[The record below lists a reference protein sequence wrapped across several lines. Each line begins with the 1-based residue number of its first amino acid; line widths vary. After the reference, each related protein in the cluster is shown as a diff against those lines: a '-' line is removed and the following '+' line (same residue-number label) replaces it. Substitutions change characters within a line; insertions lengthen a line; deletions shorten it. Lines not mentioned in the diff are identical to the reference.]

1 MNIQEATRKALAEK
15 KLMTREGEAFLK
27 CRLEPTD
34 GWDCCSLHS
43 WRGVVNPRWAP
54 KAEDLLADDWI
65 VVP

>member
-1 MNIQEATRKALAEK
+1 
-15 KLMTREGEAFLK
+15 MTREGEAFLK